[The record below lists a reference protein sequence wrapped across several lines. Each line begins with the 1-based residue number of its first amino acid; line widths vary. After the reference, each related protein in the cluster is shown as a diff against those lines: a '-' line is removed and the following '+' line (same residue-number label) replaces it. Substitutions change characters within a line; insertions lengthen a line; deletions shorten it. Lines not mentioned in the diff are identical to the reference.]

1 MIMQQEYNA
10 MAWGHESILNYF
22 DKNRQT
28 TSDIYPSEWF
38 FIREKLIEGMTVLDI
53 GCAKGGMANVLSE
66 HLQNFDYTG
75 IDINQKMI
83 DAAKKR
89 YPNYHFYK
97 INENDYSIL
106 GEARYDLVLCL
117 GILHL
122 HETWR
127 HTISEAW
134 SHTQGCLILDLR
146 ETYLS
151 SIEDK
156 KLAFFKMDFDNI
168 ENPTSDFTLPYNI
181 INTAEA
187 LRTIHEICRDA
198 KKILHYGYTHSVSKL
213 AISPIQKVMANV
225 YCIER

>member
-1 MIMQQEYNA
+1 MQQDYNA
-10 MAWGHESILNYF
+10 RAWGHESILNFF
-22 DKNRQT
+22 DKNRST
-28 TSDIYPSEWF
+28 TAAIYPSEWLF
-38 FIREKLIEGMTVLDI
+38 LRDKLVEGMSILDI

-66 HLQNFDYTG
+66 HLKRFDYTG
-75 IDINQKMI
+75 VDINQQMI
-83 DAAKKR
+83 DGAKKR
-89 YPNYHFYK
+89 FPTHQFYK
-97 INENDYSIL
+97 IGEDNYSIL
-106 GEARYDLVLCL
+106 GKAQYDLVLCL

-127 HTISEAW
+127 KTIAAAW

-146 ETYLS
+146 ETHLN

-156 KLAFFKMDFDNI
+156 KLAYFKMDFDDPDH
-168 ENPTSDFTLPYNI
+168 PTSNFTLPYNI

-187 LRTIHEICRDA
+187 LKTIHDICGDA
-198 KKILHYGYTHSVSKL
+198 KKILHYGYTQSISKL